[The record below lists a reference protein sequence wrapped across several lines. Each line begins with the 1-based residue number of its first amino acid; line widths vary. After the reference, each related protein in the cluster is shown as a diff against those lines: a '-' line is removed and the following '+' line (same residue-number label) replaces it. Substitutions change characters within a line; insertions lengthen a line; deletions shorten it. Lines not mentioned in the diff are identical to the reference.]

1 MLRTTHDV
9 IAVPTC
15 VCVDGREIS
24 FRLTTS
30 QHCCEQGKI
39 KALQSISLHLCADCQ
54 KKVGWRRLSSFRRYA
69 GNDKVN
75 STHFRPS
82 ASIEAAKINS
92 SHDQSGPGHKWNPN
106 LRNEPG
112 AECGEKPPR
121 GKPASNCRKFLFR
134 VIDTPI
140 GIARMGSLIR
150 PQIEGNGERESKQQF
165 NCEILSQ

>member
-9 IAVPTC
+9 IAVPSC
-15 VCVDGREIS
+15 VCVDGRDKV
-24 FRLTTS
+24 FRLNTS

-82 ASIEAAKINS
+82 ASAWDLHKINS
-92 SHDQSGPGHKWNPN
+92 SHDQS
-106 LRNEPG
+106 
-112 AECGEKPPR
+112 A
-121 GKPASNCRKFLFR
+121 
-134 VIDTPI
+134 
-140 GIARMGSLIR
+140 R
-150 PQIEGNGERESKQQF
+150 PQMKTHFVGSFCGSSRSGMFAEKSPRLSAESFYSALLIHRLALHAWEALSDRKSKETASESRS